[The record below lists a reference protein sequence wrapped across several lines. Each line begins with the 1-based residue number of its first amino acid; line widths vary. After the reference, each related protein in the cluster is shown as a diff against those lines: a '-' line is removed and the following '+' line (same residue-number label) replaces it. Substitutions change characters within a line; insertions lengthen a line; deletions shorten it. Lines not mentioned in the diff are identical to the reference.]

1 MTTAP
6 KENEGASRLK
16 ELMAKEA
23 LQKRLSMVRRSRH
36 QNFAGLLKRTMMGG
50 KIVSCSSVSQMSQ
63 NILPNQGMKGRK
75 TVKSKRF
82 EGRAPRTYINEKV
95 RKEILEVAEDFLES
109 GFKQLMK
116 VVLFELQKMDH
127 VDLERDESQFAIN
140 LSTLMLGVQRA
151 TQWMKCSALTKEE
164 RQRGWFNAAKVAI
177 LIDKDFFAFVHIRIK
192 TVLENK
198 KIRALRSSIRHLPGL
213 VSLYKELIR
222 TLYTQYNY
230 GDENNKY
237 NSNIMIR
244 DMIYNFGN
252 VDIARLL
259 LRDFELHQYTKHY
272 LVEVVTLT
280 HYLLALVDNLAKG
293 DKLVVAKKTK
303 RKVRKKKPAER
314 KESDISE
321 RKESGLPEMEMEM
334 EGLVLEPTEPQ
345 VIQGMEIGDMNSDE
359 EKMVETNRELE
370 FDMEQFL
377 HQICTNSTIAKY
389 LHLLK
394 DYRKNSVKINVYIMT
409 MFKRIV
415 NKLDLEPVFYQVSTF
430 ILFQEIM
437 EDRMIARKK
446 EYSSM
451 IKFARNVTRN
461 FLTKAKD
468 NPVLYI
474 EALFWKTRDQII
486 DIMDPGG
493 RNERQRLALDA
504 KASARSGRRQ
514 RRRQDGIEDSDEEYS
529 MDFNMAST
537 TVSQW
542 DQKEDDILRENYV
555 TYKDTGCYLDM
566 LASLLE
572 ERCNTKRAK
581 SQIERRLVFLRLKNA
596 ERFTEKQQLAI
607 HRKNMTTKPTFD
619 NMLQKRIE
627 ASVRGA
633 GSSGPKKDALDWLCS
648 QLTRCARIRE
658 DFPRAKQPIAI
669 VPVDREHF
677 QHVKEKSV
685 RKVMTVLNFQPPNL
699 VDGTAFW
706 RMPFVYNVKDMED
719 AQMFIRDGMVL
730 DAAEN
735 PTEELDLSFLSRD
748 LEEKDEMAI
757 ESELFM
763 EPPEMKE
770 NVQ

>member
-192 TVLENK
+192 TLLENK
-198 KIRALRSSIRHLPGL
+198 KIRSLRSSIRHLPGL

-222 TLYTQYNY
+222 TLYTQYKY
-230 GDENNKY
+230 GNENNKY

-252 VDIARLL
+252 VDIVRLL

-272 LVEVVTLT
+272 LIEVVTLT
-280 HYLLALVDNLAKG
+280 HYMLALVDTLVKG
-293 DKLVVAKKTK
+293 EKLVVAKKTK
-303 RKVRKKKPAER
+303 RKARKKKPEER
-314 KESDISE
+314 KEPEMLSE
-321 RKESGLPEMEMEM
+321 RKEFVVNEMEMET
-334 EGLVLEPTEPQ
+334 EGLILEPTGPQ

-359 EKMVETNRELE
+359 EKMVEINRELE

-394 DYRKNSVKINVYIMT
+394 DYRKNSVKINGYIMT
-409 MFKRIV
+409 MFKRV
-415 NKLDLEPVFYQVSTF
+415 EKLELEPVFYQVTSF

-451 IKFARNVTRN
+451 IKFARTITRN

-468 NPVLYI
+468 NPVLFT
-474 EALFWKTRDQII
+474 EALFWKRRDQII
-486 DIMDPGG
+486 DIMNPAG
-493 RNERQRLALDA
+493 RN
-504 KASARSGRRQ
+504 G
-514 RRRQDGIEDSDEEYS
+514 
-529 MDFNMAST
+529 
-537 TVSQW
+537 
-542 DQKEDDILRENYV
+542 
-555 TYKDTGCYLDM
+555 
-566 LASLLE
+566 
-572 ERCNTKRAK
+572 
-581 SQIERRLVFLRLKNA
+581 
-596 ERFTEKQQLAI
+596 
-607 HRKNMTTKPTFD
+607 
-619 NMLQKRIE
+619 
-627 ASVRGA
+627 
-633 GSSGPKKDALDWLCS
+633 
-648 QLTRCARIRE
+648 
-658 DFPRAKQPIAI
+658 
-669 VPVDREHF
+669 
-677 QHVKEKSV
+677 
-685 RKVMTVLNFQPPNL
+685 
-699 VDGTAFW
+699 
-706 RMPFVYNVKDMED
+706 
-719 AQMFIRDGMVL
+719 
-730 DAAEN
+730 
-735 PTEELDLSFLSRD
+735 
-748 LEEKDEMAI
+748 
-757 ESELFM
+757 
-763 EPPEMKE
+763 
-770 NVQ
+770 